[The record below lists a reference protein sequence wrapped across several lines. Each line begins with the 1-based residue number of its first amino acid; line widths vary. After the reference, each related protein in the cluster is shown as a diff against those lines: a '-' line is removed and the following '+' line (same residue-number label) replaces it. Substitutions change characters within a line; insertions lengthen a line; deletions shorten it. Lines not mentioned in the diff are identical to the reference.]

1 MRVPCFEVS
10 SVAFSKVLELLR
22 VLFEYSVPLVLMW
35 ILGSTCVLLT
45 ATTFC
50 TEASQLRVAGIVQ
63 QIPMLSS
70 SLEAC
75 RFLLH
80 ITTRMAA
87 SG

>member
-45 ATTFC
+45 ATAFC

-63 QIPMLSS
+63 QIPNTLTIAWDV
-70 SLEAC
+70 LGE
-75 RFLLH
+75 LDTQL
-80 ITTRMAA
+80 
-87 SG
+87 